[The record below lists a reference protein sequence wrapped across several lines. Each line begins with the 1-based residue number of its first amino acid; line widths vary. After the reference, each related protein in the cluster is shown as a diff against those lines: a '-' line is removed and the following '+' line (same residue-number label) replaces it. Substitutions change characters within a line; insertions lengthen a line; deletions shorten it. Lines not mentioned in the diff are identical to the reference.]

1 MICVEFPAN
10 SPQIPFFGDQIS
22 LIDLTSDDKLLIA
35 NIKMTNSIQLNHIG
49 TVSLSGAE
57 ISDFDP
63 KSQRLFVTGV
73 SEDKPVIQVIDAS
86 DPTNPTKVTD
96 IDLSSLG
103 SGVQSV
109 AVRKGVG
116 TANSIIAVAIS
127 ANMSTDPGKVVFYD
141 AVTLT
146 KLSEVTVGALPD
158 MITFTPDGS
167 KLLVANEGEPNED
180 YTVDPEGSVS
190 IIDVSG
196 DIASLD
202 NSKVT
207 TADFTAFNGQ
217 EATVKAD
224 GVRIFGLNASV
235 AQDLEP
241 EYIAVSPDNQTA
253 FITLQE
259 NNAVAVLDIAS
270 GTINDIVPLGFKD
283 HSLPGNGLDASDRDN
298 GINIQN
304 WPVFGMYQP
313 DGISSFQ
320 VGGATYYITANEGDS
335 RVRPTGDDILPAP
348 NNGEGDIFN
357 EETRVKDV
365 ILDPTAFP
373 NAAELQADENLGRLT
388 ITKTLGD
395 TDGDGDF
402 DQLYAYG
409 GRSFSIWNDQ
419 GQLVFD
425 SGDQIEQ
432 ILAQATPTLF
442 NANNASPDDVDTR
455 SDNKGPEPESAVVGV
470 IDDVPYGFI
479 GLERAGGGVMVYNLS
494 DPTAPEFIQ
503 YIRTEGDVSPE
514 GLKFISA
521 EDSPNAKPLLAV
533 SNEVSNTVSFYEIAP
548 QPKLT
553 TYEFED
559 LPKLGTT
566 TTGQDIFLGGFSGLY
581 FQGVAAN
588 GNLQFVTN
596 TDRGPN
602 GEPTGQNRP
611 FLLPDFQPE
620 IVSFELNQTTGEIT
634 ITKRT
639 GLFREDG
646 TTPLTGLPNVQAGE
660 GGTAYT
666 DEIGVDLNGQV
677 LPNDTLGADLEGI
690 VIAENGD
697 YWLVDEYRPAI
708 YHFDVNGKLL
718 DRFIPEGTA
727 AATDPDQPAGTFGT
741 EVLPAVYAQRRAN
754 RGFEAVAL
762 EGNKLYAFIQ
772 TPIDNPDSSGDTTSR
787 NSRNLRILEFDI
799 VSQQVTGEYL
809 YLLDDIT
816 GSGNAKTDKIGDA
829 VSLGNGKFA
838 VVERDDRSDETSNK
852 LIYQIDLAGAT
863 NINNSANFT
872 LPADKTIEQ
881 LTEAELT
888 TANITPVSKSLIVNA
903 AQIGYTGVEK
913 LEGLALVSP
922 NTLAVIN
929 DNDFNVAG
937 TTTPEKLGIIE
948 LPNNIL
954 LTLGTAGNDEL
965 YAQQGEEIQGLEGND
980 RLFAEGIL
988 GENILDGGDDDDQLY
1003 VVEGVKNTLKGGA
1016 GDDQLYVVEGENNT
1030 LDGDDGNDQ
1039 LFVIEGSNNTLRGG
1053 AGDDL
1058 LNTSSTTGS
1067 NTLEGGDGDDIL
1079 IGTLASDSL
1088 FGDAGNDSLF
1098 AGKQG
1103 TQMTGGAGLD
1113 LFYLGNGSVPDVPGE
1128 VLDFTKGD
1136 DKVVIAGIPEVQDF
1150 ADLIL
1155 EQVGADTSIK
1165 ANINGSPKE
1174 LGILRNVQAN
1184 TLTADDFGFIVPVF
1198 SITDASAVEG
1208 NAITFTITRT
1218 DDILAAQTVTVSTSI
1233 ATGNTASAADFTAKT
1248 ETLSFAQGET
1258 QKTFAVQTTEDVL
1271 FEGDETFT
1279 VTLSNATNGSVISS
1293 ATATGTI
1300 TNNDPA
1306 PVFSIAAAEGLE
1318 GDVISFTVTRTGDAQ
1333 ADQSVTVATS
1343 IATDDTASAAD
1354 FTANTQTLT
1363 FAAGETEKTFAVQTT
1378 EDVLFEGDET
1388 FTVTLSNATN
1398 GAIIDDTQDTVQGT
1412 INNDDP
1418 IPVFAIAAAS
1428 ALEGSD
1434 VTFTVTRTGDALGD
1448 QSVTVATSIATGD
1461 TASAADFTANTQ
1473 TLTFAAGETEKTFT
1487 VATIQDDIVE
1497 DNETFTV
1504 TLSNATDGAVI
1515 SSTNSTAQGTITD
1528 DDTPAEFSITS
1539 AEGLEGS
1546 DVTFTVTRSRDNL
1559 TPQSV
1564 TVATSIS
1571 TGDTASAAD
1580 FTANTQTLTFAV
1592 GETEKTFTVAT
1603 IQDAIVEEDETFTV
1617 TLSNAT
1623 DGAVISSTNS
1633 TAQGTITDDD
1643 ISLAVV
1649 NNNNI
1654 FTIKGIDDTVR
1665 LKVTLIERNSNFIS
1679 ELGVF
1684 TVDDAEGKID
1694 GIAPGEQGY
1703 EQAALD
1709 RVKDQGKAIFSAISN
1724 IPNGFNTI
1732 DLARLLG
1739 FDSGD
1744 HLNFFLVKDGTIDSF
1759 RAGLTPSTN
1768 VLFAETSTQQITS
1781 NADGF
1786 TIAWEEGSNVADFK
1800 DLVVKIES
1808 TNEPLTLGTALQGI
1822 NQSELIDLTG
1832 ISGLVKADF
1841 SVYREAAFNN
1851 EVYFYKVDNAQ
1862 GQIGSLQVNTAN
1874 QANYLQ
1880 AAINNL
1886 IKDADTGETIKFAV
1900 ANQGLFTNSAM
1911 IAGGSILAPL
1921 IIING
1926 TLSQLTDTN
1935 VDNNPQVYF
1944 PYLGVNSD
1952 GVDHIRLL
1960 GDNTFGFEDLPN
1972 GGDFDYN
1979 DLIIKSDF
1987 SIV

>member
-1 MICVEFPAN
+1 
-10 SPQIPFFGDQIS
+10 
-22 LIDLTSDDKLLIA
+22 
-35 NIKMTNSIQLNHIG
+35 MTNSIQLNHIG